1 MALLPQERSKQYAL
15 LVGLAAI
22 ALIWVMYEYW
32 HMPRTEEIAS
42 LEMELE
48 TLETQNRN
56 AQIVAARAGPEME
69 ERLAIYERHL
79 GRLEEL
85 IPAEQEVSV
94 LLNQIAS
101 EALRIGVDM
110 GSVTPQPRQEG
121 EFYTRETYDMTVIGE
136 YHDVGRFL
144 ASVASLPRIITPI
157 DLQVEPGPSSPVNEQ
172 MVSPVRARFQIE
184 TYLSPREIDPLAGG
198 QLNNAPGGGR

>member
-1 MALLPQERSKQYAL
+1 MALIPQERSKQIAL

-32 HMPRTEEIAS
+32 HTPRTEEIAT
-42 LEMELE
+42 LEVELE

-56 AQIVAARAGPEME
+56 AQIVAARTGPEME

-110 GSVTPQPRQEG
+110 GSVVPQPRQDG
-121 EFYTRETYDMTVIGE
+121 EFYSREVYEMTIIGE
-136 YHDVGRFL
+136 YHSVGRFL

-157 DLQVEPGPSSPVNEQ
+157 DLQVEPAPSSQVNEAMQ
-172 MVSPVRARFQIE
+172 SPVRARFQIE
-184 TYLSPREIDPLAGG
+184 TYLSPRELDPLGSG
-198 QLNNAPGGGR
+198 QLNNVAGAGR